1 MDKTDKTIREG
12 ILTLLTALQDKGE
25 LFNKMGGSLYSAL
38 IADEMSA
45 IHNELKDAFGVEVK
59 YTQPCP
65 GRVLWLNLDELIEE
79 YSS

>member
-1 MDKTDKTIREG
+1 MDKTDNIMREG
-12 ILTLLTALQDKGE
+12 ILTLLTALRDKGE
-25 LFNKMGGSLYSAL
+25 IFNQKDGSLYAAL

-65 GRVLWLNLDELIEE
+65 GRILWLNLDELIAE
-79 YSS
+79 YSV